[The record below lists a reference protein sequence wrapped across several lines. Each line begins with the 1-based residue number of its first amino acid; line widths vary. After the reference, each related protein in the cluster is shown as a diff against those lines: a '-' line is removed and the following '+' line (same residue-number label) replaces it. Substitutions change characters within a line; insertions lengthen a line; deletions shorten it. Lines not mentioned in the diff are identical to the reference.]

1 MEDYA
6 GNVKKD
12 QGKEKTDKPD
22 KNIQKVV
29 TTEVVIQKKSLGRKI
44 RDLIIEA
51 EMRNV
56 GRYIFSEVL
65 IPAFKGVVS
74 DAMNKGTDR
83 MLYGE
88 RSRRGSYAIGP
99 RVTYNSPINRGHRE
113 PERGRYGPAT
123 PTPRDHTRTRDDF
136 ILSSR
141 DEADLVLE
149 RMNDIIETYEAVS
162 VADLNELVGL
172 PTTHVDNKWG
182 WTFLGDVEVRQIRE
196 GYLIDLPQPEPLT

>member
-12 QGKEKTDKPD
+12 KDKEKTAKPA
-22 KNIQKVV
+22 KNIEKVV
-29 TTEVVIQKKSLGRKI
+29 KTEVIIQKKSLGRKI
-44 RDLIIEA
+44 HDLIIEA

-88 RSRRGSYAIGP
+88 RSRRSQFSTGP
-99 RVTYNSPINRGHRE
+99 RVTYNSPINRGYRE
-113 PERGRYGPAT
+113 SE
-123 PTPRDHTRTRDDF
+123 RTRYAPPSSSPRGIARAREDF

-141 DEADLVLE
+141 EEADLVLE
-149 RMNDIIETYEAVS
+149 RMNDIIDTYEAVS

-172 PTTHVDNKWG
+172 PTTHIDNKWG

-196 GYLIDLPQPEPLT
+196 GYLLDLPQPETLT

>member
-12 QGKEKTDKPD
+12 KDKEKKDKPE

-29 TTEVVIQKKSLGRKI
+29 TTDVVVQKKSLGRKI

-88 RSRRGSYAIGP
+88 RSRRNHYTMGP
-99 RVTYNSPINRGHRE
+99 RVTYNSPINRGYRE
-113 PERGRYGPAT
+113 PERSRYGPAT
-123 PTPRDHTRTRDDF
+123 SAPRVARAREDF

-141 DEADLVLE
+141 EEADLVLE
-149 RMNDIIETYEAVS
+149 RMNDIIDTYEAVS

-182 WTFLGDVEVRQIRE
+182 WTFLGDVDVRQIRE
-196 GYLIDLPQPEPLT
+196 GYLIDLPQPETLS